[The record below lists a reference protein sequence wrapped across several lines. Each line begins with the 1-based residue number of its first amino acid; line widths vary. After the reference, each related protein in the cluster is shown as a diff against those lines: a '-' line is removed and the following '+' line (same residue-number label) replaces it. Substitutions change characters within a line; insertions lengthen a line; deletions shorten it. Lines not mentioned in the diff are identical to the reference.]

1 MTTLNQPSTAFTRS
15 LASSSRAVK
24 VTAVVFGSLL
34 IAAASQIE
42 VPFFPVPMTMQ
53 TFAVLLVGLLFGAR
67 LGAAAV
73 LAYLA
78 EAAVGLP
85 VLSGGDALVSLLVKP
100 ATTGYLVGFV
110 GAAFVAGLIVERTAG
125 RIWGTV
131 AAAVAGEVVL
141 MTLGVAFLAWL
152 IGAESAVTYGVVP
165 FILGDVLKIVLAVAV
180 ARGVGRLS
188 LPTAL

>member
-1 MTTLNQPSTAFTRS
+1 MTTLNQPSTAFIRS
-15 LASSSRAVK
+15 LASSSRATK
-24 VTAVVFGSLL
+24 TTAVLFGSLL

-85 VLSGGDALVSLLVKP
+85 FLSGGDTLVTLLVKP
-100 ATTGYLVGFV
+100 ATAGYLVGFI
-110 GAAFVAGLIVERTAG
+110 GAAYVAGLIAERTAG
-125 RIWGTV
+125 RLWGTAV
-131 AAAVAGEVVL
+131 AALAGEAVL
-141 MTLGVAFLAWL
+141 MGLGVAFLATL
-152 IGAESAVTYGVVP
+152 IGAEAAVQYGFMP
-165 FILGDVLKIVLAVAV
+165 FILGDALKIVLAVAV

-188 LPTAL
+188 LPGAR